1 MKYKTRKALRNL
13 VMLSATVLS
22 IPADGYSQAGLSELE
37 RLQQSEVKAEN
48 ASQQEIEKLDNQTR
62 ELLNEYNQLVRD
74 VEQLKNVLPELRERV
89 EKARESKVRY
99 EAEVAELSG
108 AEAQL
113 LHVVGTMRRDL
124 QSLTSSP
131 FKSIDSKEHADLKQ
145 LSLVEELGQLLKQMQ
160 DLYESTGAIQLRE
173 DEQLIEGQKVVVDR
187 VDVGRLVTYFIT
199 KDRKRGFVLAG
210 LGNERKEL
218 GSKELALVQTL
229 LSPHG
234 NRLIE
239 LPYPVQANEEQ
250 GGA

>member
-1 MKYKTRKALRNL
+1 MKYKTRRALRNL
-13 VMLSATVLS
+13 AMFVTTVLS
-22 IPADGYSQAGLSELE
+22 IPAEAYSQAGLSELE

-48 ASQQEIEKLDNQTR
+48 ASQREIEKLDNQTR
-62 ELLNEYNQLVRD
+62 ELLNEYNYLVRD
-74 VEQLKNVLPELRERV
+74 VEQLKNMLPELRERV

-99 EAEVAELSG
+99 ELEVAELAG

-113 LHVVGTMRRDL
+113 LQVVGTMRRDL
-124 QSLTSSP
+124 RSLGNSP
-131 FKSIDSKEHADLKQ
+131 IESARSPEGIDLKQ
-145 LSLVEELGQLLKQMQ
+145 LSLIEELGQLLKEMQ
-160 DLYESTGAIQLRE
+160 GLYESTGAIQLRE

-210 LGNERKEL
+210 SENERKEL
-218 GSKELALVQTL
+218 DSDELALVQTL

-234 NRLIE
+234 DRVVE
-239 LPYPVQANEEQ
+239 LPYPVQVNEER